1 MLAILPV
8 LTFVALWLFLANF
21 GRDSSWRQSAL
32 RAAILCGTFGIISAE
47 LLSLVY
53 GVKPLGLALSWGFF
67 ILVAVYALRKQH
79 IENGFIHLPPIK
91 LPQSWFDR
99 VLIAGILTII
109 IITGTLGLL
118 SPPQS
123 VDSLHYHMSRIAHW
137 AQEGSLRHFATGIR
151 VQNSISPGAEIL
163 MLHPYVLSQ
172 SDYLVNSVQWMA
184 MLLSVLGASYIAKQL
199 GGNRKAEIVAAVLV
213 ASLPMGIAQAS
224 NTLND
229 FVAAFWVICVT
240 LEALNLY
247 SRRTE
252 QDWRVTLVFLSLASS
267 LVILTKATALPY
279 LAFSGIV
286 VIFFIFKRGG
296 RRGAIRWVVFGFV
309 LIAAVNSGYLIRNTI
324 TYENPIDKELVNL
337 HGNELISLRGIL
349 SNILKNAG
357 LHAGT
362 PWEGVNAQ
370 IYRLISAI
378 HVKSGIDLNDPR
390 TTLIGYF
397 AVNRP
402 TTDEAYTGNYVHA
415 YLVLASFFLIFFRRK
430 SIGPLAIFYGVAAVG
445 GFFLFSAMYK
455 WQIIGSRYHLP
466 FFVIVSPFVACL
478 VCSFQTQYLSK
489 LIGITIMLLTWPWL
503 FGIRSRPIIPA
514 ASNTPIKS
522 VLTEPRESFYTVN
535 APWVMDQ
542 YRTIVDEINRVQ
554 CSQVGLML
562 GGSAMEYLLW
572 EQLGAPR
579 NDLDIEWIVSDTPSE
594 QYSQE
599 DFSPCAIICEKCP
612 QDMLVVRGLPVSIE
626 QADLRLYSSKTVQ

>member
-8 LTFVALWLFLANF
+8 LAFGALWLFLANF
-21 GRDSSWRQSAL
+21 NRDSSWRQSAL
-32 RAAILCGTFGIISAE
+32 RAAILSGTFGILSAE

-53 GVKPLGLALSWGFF
+53 GVKPLGLALSWGFL

-79 IENGFIHLPPIK
+79 IEKGFTRLPVIR
-91 LPQSWFDR
+91 LPQSWVDR

-109 IITGTLGLL
+109 IITGALGLL

-137 AQEGSLRHFATGIR
+137 AQQGSLAHFATGIR

-163 MLHPYVLSQ
+163 MLHLYVLSQ
-172 SDYLVNSVQWMA
+172 SDYFVNSVQWMA
-184 MLLSVLGASYIAKQL
+184 MLLSVLGATYIAKQL
-199 GGNRKAEIVAAVLV
+199 GGNRKAEIVAAVFV
-213 ASLPMGIAQAS
+213 VSLPMGIAQAS

-240 LEALNLY
+240 SEGLNLY
-247 SRRTE
+247 LSRTKS
-252 QDWRVTLVFLSLASS
+252 DWRGTLVFLSLASG
-267 LVILTKATALPY
+267 LVLLTKATALPY

-286 VIFFIFKRGG
+286 VIFFILNRGK
-296 RRGAIRWVVFGFV
+296 RRGTIRWLVLGFILIVV
-309 LIAAVNSGYLIRNTI
+309 VNSGYLIRNTI
-324 TYENPIDKELVNL
+324 TYANPIDKVLVNL
-337 HGNELISLRGIL
+337 HGNELISWRGIL

-370 IYRLISAI
+370 IYRLIAAI

-402 TTDEAYTGNYVHA
+402 TTHEAYTGNYVHA
-415 YLVLASFFLIFFRRK
+415 YLLLASVFLVIFRRK
-430 SIGPLAIFYGVAAVG
+430 TIGPLTIFYGVAVIG
-445 GFFLFSAMYK
+445 GFFLFSAIYK
-455 WQIIGSRYHLP
+455 WQIVGSRYHLP
-466 FFVIVSPFVACL
+466 FFVIISPFVARM
-478 VCSFQTQYLSK
+478 VGSFQTQYLSK
-489 LIGITIMLLTWPWL
+489 LIGISLLLLTWPWL

-514 ASNTPIKS
+514 AGNTPIKS
-522 VLTEPRESFYTVN
+522 VLSDSRESFYTVN
-535 APWVMDQ
+535 VPWVVDQ
-542 YRTIVDEINRVQ
+542 YRTIGDEINRIQ

-562 GGSAMEYLLW
+562 GGSAMEYLFW
-572 EQLGAPR
+572 AELGAPR
-579 NDLDIEWIVSDTPSE
+579 NDLEIEWIVSGTPSE
-594 QYSQE
+594 RYVRE
-599 DFSPCAIICEKCP
+599 DFSPCAIVCEKCP

-626 QADLRLYSSKTVQ
+626 QGDLRLYASKTVR